1 MTRQLSRTSVLSRN
15 DYMEMTIGAGQN
27 GDIQKSRSNNGSNT
41 GSDFSSQAR
50 TFFQGLVSSN
60 AHEASMKNLG
70 ARAVEPDEELQLQ
83 EKSSYDTNLSR
94 RAGLYDVFAPA
105 GPIGIVVDTTKYG
118 PAVHSLKRTS
128 PMLGLINPG
137 DLIVGLDDEDTRGMT
152 AATLTRLMARKSAQ
166 KERKIT
172 LLTTDHN

>member
-1 MTRQLSRTSVLSRN
+1 MLYLCSQSDPLKSEVSAMTRQLSRTSVLSRN
-15 DYMEMTIGAGQN
+15 DYMEMTIGGGQN

-83 EKSSYDTNLSR
+83 EKSSYDTL
-94 RAGLYDVFAPA
+94 
-105 GPIGIVVDTTKYG
+105 GPSG
-118 PAVHSLKRTS
+118 SLWIRPSTVL
-128 PMLGLINPG
+128 PC
-137 DLIVGLDDEDTRGMT
+137 
-152 AATLTRLMARKSAQ
+152 TL
-166 KERKIT
+166 
-172 LLTTDHN
+172 